1 MAKGNFNNTKKVNV
15 DMAPYYKIAKEITNA
30 NTWSNDIPEENIA
43 IKIENLSKMY
53 KIYDKSWYRVLNAF
67 TSKVSYKEF
76 YALKNLNINIPKG
89 ETIGILG
96 TNGSGKSTLLKMVTG
111 VVKPTNGTI
120 DAKGRISAMLE
131 LTSGFDSELTGYE
144 NIFLKATILGIPNE
158 EIEKRVESIAEF
170 ADIGDYLY
178 QPVRTYSSGMK
189 SRLGFA
195 INVNVNPDILIVD
208 EVLAVGDDTFKL
220 KCLSKMDEFRKE
232 GKTIL
237 FVSHALGMIKGFC
250 TKAMWIKDGELIVQG
265 ETSAVTKLYE
275 DYLKDIRKRK
285 KIQTIEEKEEEAAE
299 LILSKTDILNF
310 RHVRIINPSNAPNNT
325 TDFKYR
331 DNIVFEVEYDVKT
344 NIENDMVCCFSI
356 RDISDNEI
364 FSTDK
369 QDKNNMIDISKG
381 RHIFRFVIPSSRLLP
396 GAYKI
401 AGEFWDNIAG
411 MDIKFA
417 TKRDFTI
424 ISDKFEG
431 GGVYSIPYIFE
442 KDDKTLIERVKEG
455 SEIESCA
462 YNFNI
467 EME

>member
-43 IKIENLSKMY
+43 IKIKNLSKMY

-232 GKTIL
+232 GKNVFYSL
-237 FVSHALGMIKGFC
+237 A
-250 TKAMWIKDGELIVQG
+250 D
-265 ETSAVTKLYE
+265 
-275 DYLKDIRKRK
+275 D
-285 KIQTIEEKEEEAAE
+285 
-299 LILSKTDILNF
+299 
-310 RHVRIINPSNAPNNT
+310 HVRRII
-325 TDFKYR
+325 DQG
-331 DNIVFEVEYDVKT
+331 IEHVE
-344 NIENDMVCCFSI
+344 E
-356 RDISDNEI
+356 
-364 FSTDK
+364 
-369 QDKNNMIDISKG
+369 
-381 RHIFRFVIPSSRLLP
+381 
-396 GAYKI
+396 
-401 AGEFWDNIAG
+401 
-411 MDIKFA
+411 
-417 TKRDFTI
+417 
-424 ISDKFEG
+424 
-431 GGVYSIPYIFE
+431 
-442 KDDKTLIERVKEG
+442 
-455 SEIESCA
+455 
-462 YNFNI
+462 
-467 EME
+467 